1 MAHWIRGQRRESDLA
16 PNILSV
22 HTGDVCPSTKRAESP
37 LNLSNPTSTY
47 YGHFAGEP
55 HRQEQIW
62 MEIIV
67 NLALWIIAGVLAFAF
82 AASGMMKVIQSK
94 EKVVASGTGA
104 WAADWSPASIK
115 FIGVAEILGAI
126 GLILPAL
133 LHVAPILVPLAAL
146 GLIGVMIGAAIV
158 HSRRHEAPNV
168 AVNVVVIVLAA
179 IVVWGRFGPY
189 AFGA

>member
-1 MAHWIRGQRRESDLA
+1 
-16 PNILSV
+16 
-22 HTGDVCPSTKRAESP
+22 
-37 LNLSNPTSTY
+37 
-47 YGHFAGEP
+47 
-55 HRQEQIW
+55 

-67 NLALWIIAGVLAFAF
+67 NMALWIVAGVLAFAF
-82 AASGMMKVIQSK
+82 AMTGMMKVLQPK
-94 EKVVASGTGA
+94 EKVVASGTGG
-104 WAADWSPASIK
+104 WAKDWSPASIK

-158 HSRRHEAPNV
+158 HSRRHEAPF
-168 AVNVVVIVLAA
+168 AAFNVVLIILAA
-179 IVVWGRFGPY
+179 FVVWGRFGPY